1 MKTIKKLM
9 SLGLVMIILMTN
21 ACMKSTCEESGT
33 NSNTVYMFIDYTDQL
48 NFNKLKDNWEKDYK
62 TINKMYPM
70 NACQGGKLRII
81 PVTNLGSNEI
91 EAISYKALPADLNDF
106 NPPVDY
112 TMFKRDFK
120 KSMESFLLREAKELP
135 STHLFEPMCNAFN
148 QMNSDSESGR
158 KIAIFYS
165 DMLEN
170 SDGGSMYKSGNA
182 DKLLANWKANTGCE
196 LPDMNG
202 MEVYIIN
209 HRSEG
214 TNQLIRKSNLFWK
227 EIFTKQGAKVTLSST
242 LEL

>member
-120 KSMESFLLREAKELP
+120 KSMHKKFMEANE
-135 STHLFEPMCNAFN
+135 E
-148 QMNSDSESGR
+148 
-158 KIAIFYS
+158 
-165 DMLEN
+165 
-170 SDGGSMYKSGNA
+170 
-182 DKLLANWKANTGCE
+182 DK
-196 LPDMNG
+196 
-202 MEVYIIN
+202 
-209 HRSEG
+209 
-214 TNQLIRKSNLFWK
+214 Q
-227 EIFTKQGAKVTLSST
+227 
-242 LEL
+242 